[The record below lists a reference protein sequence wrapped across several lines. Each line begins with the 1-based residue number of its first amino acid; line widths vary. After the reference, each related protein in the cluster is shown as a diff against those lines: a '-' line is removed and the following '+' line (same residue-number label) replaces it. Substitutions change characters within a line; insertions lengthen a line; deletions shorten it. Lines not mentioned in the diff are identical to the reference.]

1 LDLLVGK
8 KQLFRTLS
16 RMASI
21 ITENPKDNNESPE
34 KIYVQQLT
42 RAVAETDRLNAIVS
56 LRGEFDHW
64 DADRHDR
71 EIAAGAAIALMQKL
85 GYALS
90 VQGSDEEVVSIC
102 SVLEM
107 VYRASSEKVA
117 SSFSSMGGTIVLP
130 LMIRTIDRCINDG
143 IDNNESAI
151 LNIVKVL
158 SCFSRE
164 NDAAVEMAHNEEFMN
179 SLLRVVNEKDAT
191 NEVKLM
197 SMRTIANLSHAKNNM
212 EKIAQHPC
220 LLESVIDIAANNACD
235 RTREQAVRIIQNL
248 ACSSVNQV
256 PMVQNDKILDVLV
269 ELTSD
274 LYEKTRRGAARALQN
289 LAFARKNRLIMAT
302 YGDGALL
309 ESLVRLASSDEYEH
323 ARLQATK
330 ALENLIN
337 HDTIEVLGSH
347 EGLLE
352 ALAAVASL
360 DGNEEVRSKAAN
372 AFKRLAAKIVAPMK
386 CHSNL
391 LKALSNVADND
402 ETVLASVILRQA
414 TVVENCAAMDQDPGI
429 LEALARIAYG
439 PKAANEAREYAVKTL
454 QMLHENR
461 LAMMR
466 AI

>member
-1 LDLLVGK
+1 MVAPATDNP
-8 KQLFRTLS
+8 S
-16 RMASI
+16 
-21 ITENPKDNNESPE
+21 TETETRE
-34 KIYVQQLT
+34 EVYVQQLT
-42 RAVAETDRLNAIVS
+42 RAVAEKERLNAIIS
-56 LRGEFDHW
+56 LREEFDHW
-64 DADRHDR
+64 DVVRHDR
-71 EIAAGAAIALMQKL
+71 EIEAGAALALMQKL

-90 VQGSDEEVVSIC
+90 VKGSDEEVVNIC

-117 SSFSSMGGTIVLP
+117 SSFSSMGGSIVLP
-130 LMIRTIDRCINDG
+130 LMMRTIDRCITTG
-143 IDNNESAI
+143 IDDNDSAI
-151 LNIVKVL
+151 LDITKVL

-164 NDAAVEMAHNEEFMN
+164 NAAAIEMAHNNDFMH
-179 SLLRVVNEKDAT
+179 SLLCVVNEKEAT

-197 SMRTIANLSHAKNNM
+197 SMRTIANLSHAKENM
-212 EKIAQHPC
+212 ETIAQHPN
-220 LLESVIDIAANNACD
+220 LLDSVIGIAANNACD
-235 RTREQAVRIIQNL
+235 RTREQAVRVIQNL

-274 LYEKTRRGAARALQN
+274 LYDKTRRGAARALQN
-289 LAFARKNRLIMAT
+289 LAFARKNRLLMAT
-302 YGDGALL
+302 CGEGALL

-360 DGNEEVRSKAAN
+360 DGNEDVRNKAAT
-372 AFKRLAAKIVAPMK
+372 AFKRLASKIVSPME
-386 CHSNL
+386 CHKNL
-391 LKALSNVADND
+391 LKALSNVSDND
-402 ETVLASVILRQA
+402 ETVIASVILRQA

-429 LEALARIAYG
+429 LEALAKIAYG
-439 PKAANEAREYAVKTL
+439 PKAANDAREYAVKTL

-461 LAMMR
+461 LAMMK